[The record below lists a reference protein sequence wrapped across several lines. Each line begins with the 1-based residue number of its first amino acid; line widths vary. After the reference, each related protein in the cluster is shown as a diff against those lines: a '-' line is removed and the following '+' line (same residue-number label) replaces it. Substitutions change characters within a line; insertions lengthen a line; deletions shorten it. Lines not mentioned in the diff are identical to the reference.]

1 MTEATD
7 TAEATDVPEVTGA
20 VEVADVPEV
29 ADMAEVTGAVEVAD
43 VPEVADMAE
52 VTGAVE
58 VAPVPE
64 GTGVGSDDLW
74 SLLRRHTQARIGL
87 GRSGSALPTRHRLG
101 LQAAHAAARDAVH
114 SPFDPDAV
122 AAGLAG
128 LPTVRVRS
136 AAGDRPA
143 YLQRPDLGRRLHPMD
158 RAHLPAGDWDVVFV
172 VADGLS
178 SRAVHEHAAAVVR
191 ATATRLPDWRVA
203 PVVLAEQARV
213 ALGDDIAH
221 TMGAA
226 LVVVLIG
233 ERPGMSAADSLGAYL
248 TYRPVPGTTTDADR
262 NCLSNIRPPLGLTY
276 EAAAGKLATL
286 MVRARELGGTGVAL
300 KDESAS
306 DHGNVPER
314 IH

>member
-1 MTEATD
+1 MTDLTEAP
-7 TAEATDVPEVTGA
+7 AAGP
-20 VEVADVPEV
+20 
-29 ADMAEVTGAVEVAD
+29 
-43 VPEVADMAE
+43 
-52 VTGAVE
+52 
-58 VAPVPE
+58 
-64 GTGVGSDDLW
+64 DDLW
-74 SLLRRHTQARIGL
+74 PLLRRHTQARIGL

-128 LPTVRVRS
+128 LATVRVRS
-136 AAGDRPA
+136 AAGDRA
-143 YLQRPDLGRRLHPMD
+143 TYLQRPDLGRRLHPVD

-178 SRAVHEHAAAVVR
+178 SRAVHEHAAAMVR
-191 ATATRLPDWRVA
+191 ATAARLPDRRIA

-221 TMGAA
+221 AMGAA

-248 TYRPVPGTTTDADR
+248 TYRPVPGVTTDADR

-276 EAAAGKLATL
+276 EVAAGKLAALLT
-286 MVRARELGGTGVAL
+286 RARELGVTGVAL

-306 DHGNVPER
+306 TSVSTSDHGNAPER
-314 IH
+314 RH

>member
-7 TAEATDVPEVTGA
+7 TAEVNGTT
-20 VEVADVPEV
+20 EVA
-29 ADMAEVTGAVEVAD
+29 GL
-43 VPEVADMAE
+43 
-52 VTGAVE
+52 
-58 VAPVPE
+58 PE
-64 GTGVGSDDLW
+64 GTTVGPDDLW
-74 SLLRRHTQARIGL
+74 PLLRRHTQARIGL

-128 LPTVRVRS
+128 LSGLSTVRVRS
-136 AAGDRPA
+136 AAGDRLT
-143 YLQRPDLGRRLHPMD
+143 YLQRPDLGRRLHPTD

-178 SRAVHEHAAAVVR
+178 SRAVHEHAAAMVR

-221 TMGAA
+221 TMDTA

-262 NCLSNIRPPLGLTY
+262 NCLSNIRPPLGLAY
-276 EAAAGKLATL
+276 EVAAGKLAGL
-286 MVRARELGGTGVAL
+286 LRRARELGVTGVAL
-300 KDESAS
+300 KDESDSAPGAAEPAATGS
-306 DHGNVPER
+306 LAP
-314 IH
+314 